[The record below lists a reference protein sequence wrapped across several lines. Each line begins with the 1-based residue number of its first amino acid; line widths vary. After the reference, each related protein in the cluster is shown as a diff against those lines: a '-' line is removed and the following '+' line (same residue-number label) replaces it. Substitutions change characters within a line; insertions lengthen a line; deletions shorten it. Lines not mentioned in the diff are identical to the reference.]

1 MTLDAT
7 PMMTEPEARRITER
21 IRVALDR
28 VATSW
33 ADLAD
38 RIGEAYSRR
47 ADLAMGYAS
56 WEAYANAELKPSMGI
71 AAEVRRELVGL
82 LSAQGMSTRAIAPT
96 VGVSDRRVRQIAN
109 EVGNDFPPAAE
120 SIDYATGEVIDT
132 SAAAGGGEAPA
143 AAEPRSVGLDGKT
156 YPRPAAIPTADR
168 RRPIT
173 DAFWEVAY
181 DLNKKVE
188 SLQRLVAD
196 DRFKSNAGAIS
207 ARNYAQLQQTAST
220 LSEVLAALQ
229 NHYEESSK

>member
-47 ADLAMGYAS
+47 ADLALGYDS
-56 WEAYANAELKPSMGI
+56 WESYAAAELKPSMGI

-120 SIDYATGEVIDT
+120 SIDYATGEVIIDT
-132 SAAAGGGEAPA
+132 SVAVGGGETPA

-156 YPRPAAIPTADR
+156 YPRPTGTPR
-168 RRPIT
+168 EPPRRPLRDGFR
-173 DAFWEVAY
+173 DAALDLDKLVGRIDRLVSDDRYPRNRDEVAPY
-181 DLNKKVE
+181 RNDLIRARDA
-188 SLQRLVAD
+188 LDRL
-196 DRFKSNAGAIS
+196 IE
-207 ARNYAQLQQTAST
+207 QM
-220 LSEVLAALQ
+220 
-229 NHYEESSK
+229 SS